1 MARGG
6 RKFPLIVY
14 QHLLNRWWTP
24 MFAIGFVMFALAYGE
39 YTHPI
44 YKFVPWRWQLFA
56 GLGLLAVL
64 IGIFFLVIRQ
74 LAYIQAFPD
83 YIKLVTPFM
92 RVNIS
97 YKRLHKTTAT
107 EMRHLF
113 PSKNLRGWALE
124 RDIFAPLA
132 SQTAVILE
140 LKSYPISPVLLRM
153 FLSRFFFK
161 DKTPHFVILVKD
173 WMGLSSEI
181 DSFRTG
187 KKSSSRPVKKRG
199 NDSIL
204 SRLPKK

>member
-6 RKFPLIVY
+6 RRYPLIVY

-24 MFAIGFVMFALAYGE
+24 MFAIGLVMSALAYGE
-39 YTHPI
+39 YTDPVYRFI
-44 YKFVPWRWQLFA
+44 PWRWQLFA
-56 GLGLLAVL
+56 AIGILAIL
-64 IGIFFLVIRQ
+64 IGIFFLIIRQ
-74 LAYIQAFPD
+74 IAYIRPFPG

-92 RVNIS
+92 RLNIS
-97 YKRLHKTTAT
+97 YKRLHKTTTA
-107 EMRHLF
+107 EMRYLF
-113 PSKNLRGWALE
+113 PPKSMSGWM

-132 SQTAVILE
+132 SQTAVVLE
-140 LKSYPISPVLLRM
+140 LKSYPVSPLLLRL

-187 KKSSSRPVKKRG
+187 MESGQPPARKPR
-199 NDSIL
+199 NNSIL

>member
-1 MARGG
+1 
-6 RKFPLIVY
+6 
-14 QHLLNRWWTP
+14 
-24 MFAIGFVMFALAYGE
+24 MFAIGLVMFALAYGE

-44 YKFVPWRWQLFA
+44 YRFIPWRWQLFA
-56 GLGLLAVL
+56 GIGVLAIF

-74 LAYIQAFPD
+74 IAYIQAFPG

-92 RVNIS
+92 RLNIS
-97 YKRLHKTTAT
+97 YKRLHKTTTT
-107 EMRHLF
+107 EMRQLF
-113 PSKNLRGWALE
+113 PPKSMSGWM
-124 RDIFAPLA
+124 RNIFAPLA
-132 SQTAVILE
+132 SQTAIILE
-140 LKSYPISPVLLRM
+140 LKAYPIPPPILRM

-187 KKSSSRPVKKRG
+187 VDPNPRSAKKRG